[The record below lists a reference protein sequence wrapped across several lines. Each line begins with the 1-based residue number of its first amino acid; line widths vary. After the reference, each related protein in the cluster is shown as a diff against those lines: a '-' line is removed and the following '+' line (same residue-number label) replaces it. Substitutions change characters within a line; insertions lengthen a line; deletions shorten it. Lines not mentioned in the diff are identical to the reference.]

1 MRKKIYNNEI
11 MPIVDTITAEFEKA
25 RHFKI
30 EERTKLL
37 QKHPELRIKINIKPL
52 RQLVDFLEFKCVTD
66 SSIARD
72 LAIKGSDIDCG
83 LVVSKDEVSV
93 EKRLTFVSTLREQ
106 GFSAYDISEYTEA
119 ERELERFTRKR
130 NGQYATQ
137 EDFKTLYK
145 LVGNKVQAE
154 CSLIRF
160 FSKDEI
166 EDFKKNG
173 FPNEGL
179 RSAYFGYSI
188 K

>member
-11 MPIVDTITAEFEKA
+11 MPIVDIITAEFEKA

-37 QKHPELRIKINIKPL
+37 QKHPELRLKINIKPL
-52 RQLVDFLEFKCVTD
+52 RELVDFLEFKCVTD

-72 LAIKGSDIDCG
+72 LAIKGSDIDGG

-93 EKRLTFVSTLREQ
+93 IKRLAFVSTLREQ

-130 NGQYATQ
+130 NGQYTTQ
-137 EDFKTLYK
+137 EDFETLHK

-166 EDFKKNG
+166 EDFKNNG

>member
-1 MRKKIYNNEI
+1 
-11 MPIVDTITAEFEKA
+11 MPIVDTLTAEFEKA
-25 RHFKI
+25 RYFKI

-37 QKHPELRIKINIKPL
+37 REHPELRIKINTKPL

-72 LAIKGSDIDCG
+72 LAIKGSDIDGG
-83 LVVSKDEVSV
+83 LVVSKDKIPV
-93 EKRLTFVSTLREQ
+93 EKRLAFVSVLRNQ
-106 GFSAYDISEYTEA
+106 SFSAYDISEYEEA
-119 ERELERFTRKR
+119 ERELERFTKER
-130 NGQYATQ
+130 NGQYKNQ
-137 EDFKTLYK
+137 EDFETLHK

-154 CSLIRF
+154 CAMIRF